1 MMNDTIE
8 IKWRD
13 CRVYL
18 SLQQMQQII
27 SGISADYTN
36 NELCSMLDLFI
47 ADNDRKSEEA
57 NIRTFER
64 QIDEEKKQEYKS
76 E

>member
-1 MMNDTIE
+1 MVNESIE
-8 IKWRD
+8 IRWRD
-13 CRVYL
+13 RRVYL

-27 SGISADYTN
+27 NGISSDYTN

-57 NIRTFER
+57 DRETLSR
-64 QIDEEKKQEYKS
+64 QVEQEQQQEMRS
-76 E
+76 V